1 MLLELR
7 IKNFAIIERLDL
19 TFGPGLNIF
28 TGETGAG
35 KSIIMDAI
43 AIVLGDRAT
52 NDLVRTSADEAQVE
66 ARFDVS
72 GADGIAGVIE
82 AAGIDST
89 DTLVIKRVVQKA
101 GRNKIYINGSLA
113 TLVTLT
119 EIGRL
124 LIDIYSQSEHQ
135 SLTRPEEHIELL
147 DSFIGLV
154 GPDGLRVQML
164 AAHKEYLALKKE
176 YDRVVGGSGDVQ
188 SAKDLLEYQ
197 LKEIEGVGLV
207 EGEDQELSGARKKLE
222 NAEKLKEAAGNA
234 ERVIYSDSGSVV
246 ERLGSV
252 LGSLKE
258 VAGFDPPLIP
268 MVDRLQ
274 TCLFEIEDA
283 AAFLRDYSTSIEYDA
298 DELERV
304 GDRLELIS
312 KLKKKHGADIAGLLA
327 KAKALGEELLA
338 LDDAA
343 GRVLK
348 LKAAMDEAKK
358 RSLFVAVKLTKEREK
373 GALALKQRLES
384 ELTDLGMG
392 SSVFEVVVETER
404 DSEGT
409 VRFGAKGSDRV
420 SFFISPNPGEE
431 VKPLSRIASGGE
443 LSRIMLAMK
452 RVTAAGRV
460 ATLVFDEIDTGV
472 GGPMAQVVGAK
483 LNEVARTHQ
492 VLCIT
497 HLPQIAAFATDHYVV
512 TKGPAD
518 GGRTISS
525 IRKLEEPELVEQISW
540 MLGGVEIT
548 EASRRHAVE
557 LVEAAKGLADRGI

>member
-19 TFGPGLNIF
+19 AFGSGLNIF

-52 NDLVRTSADEAQVE
+52 NDMVRTSADEAEVE
-66 ARFDVS
+66 ALFDVS
-72 GADGIAGVIE
+72 GAAGVAGVLE

-89 DTLVIKRVVQKA
+89 DTLVIQRVVQKA

-119 EIGRL
+119 EVGRL

-147 DSFIGLV
+147 DSFIGLIA
-154 GPDGLRVQML
+154 PDGLRAQMS
-164 AAHKEYLALKKE
+164 AAHKEYLVLKKE
-176 YDRVVGGSGDVQ
+176 YDRLLGGSGDAE
-188 SAKDLLEYQ
+188 SRKEFLEYQ
-197 LKEIEGVGLV
+197 LKEIEELGIT
-207 EGEDQELSGARKKLE
+207 EGEEEALAGARKKLE
-222 NAEKLKEAAGNA
+222 NSEKIKEAAGNA

-246 ERLGSV
+246 ERLGAV
-252 LGSLKE
+252 LGPLKE

-268 MVDRLQ
+268 VVERLQ
-274 TCLFEIEDA
+274 TSLFEIEDA
-283 AAFLRDYSTSIEYDA
+283 AAFLRDYSSSIEHDA

-304 GDRLELIS
+304 GDRLDLTL
-312 KLKKKHGADIAGLLA
+312 KLKKKHGTDIAGVLA
-327 KAKALGEELLA
+327 KARALDEELLGLA
-338 LDDAA
+338 DAA
-343 GRVLK
+343 GRASK
-348 LKAAMDEAKK
+348 LEAAMDEAKK
-358 RSLFVAVKLTKEREK
+358 RSLSVAVKLTKERK
-373 GALALKQRLES
+373 TGAVRLKQQLER

-392 SSVFEVVVETER
+392 SAVFEVVVETER
-404 DSEGT
+404 DAEGT

-420 SFFISPNPGEE
+420 SFLISPNPGEE

-472 GGPMAQVVGAK
+472 GGPMGQVVGLK
-483 LNEVARTHQ
+483 LAEVARTHQ

-497 HLPQIAAFATDHYVV
+497 HLPQIAAFATEHYVV
-512 TKGPAD
+512 TKGSTDA
-518 GGRTISS
+518 GRTVSS
-525 IRKLEEPELVEQISW
+525 IRKLKEPELVEQISW
-540 MLGGVEIT
+540 MLGGVETT

-557 LVEAAKGLADRGI
+557 LVEAANKGLGGG

>member
-7 IKNFAIIERLDL
+7 IKNFAIIESLDL

-52 NDLVRTSADEAQVE
+52 NDLVRTSADEASVE
-66 ARFDVS
+66 ALFDIS
-72 GADGIAGVIE
+72 GAKGVKEVIE
-82 AAGIDST
+82 AAGIDYS

-119 EIGRL
+119 ETGRL

-154 GPDGLRVQML
+154 APDGLRAQMS
-164 AAHKEYLALKKE
+164 AAHKEYVALKKE
-176 YDRVVGGSGDVQ
+176 YDRVVGSSGDAESQ
-188 SAKDLLEYQ
+188 KDFLEYQ
-197 LKEIEGVGLV
+197 LKEIEGVGLTG
-207 EGEDQELSGARKKLE
+207 GEDLELAGTRKRLE
-222 NAEKLKEAAGNA
+222 NAEKLKEAAGGA
-234 ERVIYSDSGSVV
+234 ERTVYSDSGSVV
-246 ERLGSV
+246 ERLGAV

-268 MVDRLQ
+268 VVKRLE

-283 AAFLRDYSTSIEYDA
+283 AAFLRDYSNSIEYDA

-304 GDRLELIS
+304 GDRLDLIS
-312 KLKKKHGADIAGLLA
+312 RLKKKHGTDIAGIIA
-327 KAKALGEELLA
+327 KAKALSEELLA
-338 LDDAA
+338 LDDAE
-343 GRVLK
+343 GRAKK
-348 LKAAMDEAKK
+348 LEAAMDEAKK
-358 RSLFVAVKLTKEREK
+358 RSLLVAVKLTKERET
-373 GALALKQRLES
+373 GAVALKAQLER

-392 SSVFEVVVETER
+392 SAVFEVVLEVER
-404 DSEGT
+404 DLEGT

-443 LSRIMLAMK
+443 LSRTMLAMK

-472 GGPMAQVVGAK
+472 GGPMGQVVGTK
-483 LNEVARTHQ
+483 LAEVARTHQ

-512 TKGPAD
+512 TKDSTGA
-518 GGRTISS
+518 GRTITS
-525 IRKLEEPELVEQISW
+525 IRKLKEPELVEQISW

-557 LVEAAKGLADRGI
+557 LVEAAKGLGGG